1 MYNVFDSTKI
11 VQMHFMENT
20 SFKFSV
26 PLQHKIQ
33 CPITAPTLYNKFSIK
48 TVIFQRSPT
57 PDTQP
62 CHFTCITKF
71 FLFLISSSA
80 EETQ

>member
-1 MYNVFDSTKI
+1 
-11 VQMHFMENT
+11 MHFKENT

-26 PLQHKIQ
+26 PLQHQIQ
-33 CPITAPTLYNKFSIK
+33 CPITPPILYKNS
-48 TVIFQRSPT
+48 VIFQQNPT

-71 FLFLISSSA
+71 FPFLISSSA